1 MMRHRSRHGWHR
13 VINGV
18 NAATLLVVLFT
29 ALPLYWLIATAFK
42 TPANVGATP
51 PQYFPHPVSTEN
63 FSVAFSQYTF
73 GRYIMNSIIVAVVA
87 TVLVL
92 ALGTLAGYAM
102 GRLPMRGKFTVLVML
117 LMISVFPEI
126 AVVVPL
132 YVLLRS
138 LTWLNS
144 YQALIIPYTA
154 FFLPFAIWILRN
166 YFLAIPHEMEESARI
181 DGASPIRTLWSII
194 LPQAWP
200 GLFTAGI
207 FTFTACWTEFLMA
220 LSFNT
225 DNNFRTIP
233 VGIAL
238 FGSQF
243 TVPYGTIFAASVVAV
258 VPIAIL
264 VFIFRRSVVSGLT
277 AGAVKG

>member
-1 MMRHRSRHGWHR
+1 MRNRSRRGWRR
-13 VINGV
+13 VVNGV
-18 NAATLLVVLFT
+18 NLAALLVVLFI
-29 ALPLYWLIATAFK
+29 AAPLYWMIAAAFK
-42 TPANVGATP
+42 TPTNVDASP
-51 PQYFPHPVSTEN
+51 PQPFPHPLSVGN
-63 FSVAFSQYTF
+63 FSTAFSQYTF
-73 GRYIMNSIIVAVVA
+73 GQYIVNSVIVAVTA

-92 ALGTLAGYAM
+92 VLGTLAGYAL
-102 GRLPMRGKFTVLVML
+102 GRTPMRGRFTVLVIL

-132 YVLLRS
+132 YAILRDIG
-138 LTWLNS
+138 WLNS

-154 FFLPFAIWILRN
+154 FFLPFSIWILRN
-166 YFLAIPHEMEESARI
+166 YFLAIPREMEESARI
-181 DGASPIRTLWSII
+181 DGASPFRTIWSVV

-207 FTFTACWTEFLMA
+207 FTFTACWTEFIMA
-220 LSFNT
+220 LSFNVE
-225 DNNFRTIP
+225 NQYRTIP
-233 VGIAL
+233 VGVAL

-243 TVPYGTIFAASVVAV
+243 TVAYGTIFAASLVAV
-258 VPIAIL
+258 APVAVL

>member
-1 MMRHRSRHGWHR
+1 MRHQQRQGWHR
-13 VINGV
+13 VFNGI
-18 NAATLLVVLFT
+18 NAASLLVVLFIV
-29 ALPLYWLIATAFK
+29 LPLYWMVASAFK
-42 TPANVGATP
+42 TPANAGASP
-51 PQYFPHPVSTEN
+51 PQYFPNPVSGAN
-63 FSVAFSQYTF
+63 FSAAFSQYTF
-73 GRYIMNSIIVAVVA
+73 GQYILNSLIVAVVA
-87 TVLVL
+87 TALVL
-92 ALGTLAGYAM
+92 TLGSLAGYAL
-102 GRLPMRGKFTVLVML
+102 GRLPMRGKFPLLVAL

-126 AVVVPL
+126 AVVSPL
-132 YVLLRS
+132 YLLLRD
-138 LTWLNS
+138 LGWLNS

-181 DGASPIRTLWSII
+181 DGASPLRTLWSII
-194 LPQAWP
+194 MPQAWP

-220 LSFNT
+220 LTFNSV
-225 DNNFRTIP
+225 NNYRTIP
-233 VGIAL
+233 VGVAL

-243 TVPYGTIFAASVVAV
+243 VVPYGTLFAASVVAV